1 MRMSDEEI
9 VKEAEG
15 NQPQIS
21 ADKRTSGREVLPP
34 EKV

>member
-1 MRMSDEEI
+1 MSAEEI

-21 ADKRTSGREVLPP
+21 TAGNDPDSREAVPSKKL
-34 EKV
+34 